1 MGYSDGQPA
10 RQYRNE
16 TRKENMR
23 IMRSRRQRVAAFIAA
38 TGGALA
44 LVGLAANTT
53 GAYFTDVHAGQ
64 VDGTF
69 GKVAVSVNGVA
80 VQPGDS
86 TSGPDNMAVHFS
98 NMLPGQDKTVTYTVL
113 NTGSANESIWL
124 AFDNSN
130 GVWAAINQLGTY
142 GDAKISSPMITA
154 DYNNLNNSYPQGTVA
169 AGHNA
174 CGDPNPAIAY
184 LPAESHVADLAPG
197 QTTSFTFSLGFTS
210 CLSSNALQGGP
221 AFQTPLLTDVIATQ
235 QGVSPSDIHNGQ
247 STSTAHA
254 PYTAPSATNI

>member
-1 MGYSDGQPA
+1 
-10 RQYRNE
+10 
-16 TRKENMR
+16 MR
-23 IMRSRRQRVAAFIAA
+23 ILRSRRQRVAAFIAA

-44 LVGLAANTT
+44 LVGLAASTT
-53 GAYFTDVHAGQ
+53 GAYFTDVHAGS
-64 VDGTF
+64 VNGTF

-86 TSGPDNMAVHFS
+86 TSGPDNMAIQWN
-98 NMLPGQDKTVTYTVL
+98 NMLPGSDKTVTYTVL

-130 GVWAAINQLGTY
+130 GEWSNINQLGTY
-142 GDAKISSPMITA
+142 GDAQIHSPLLNE
-154 DYNNLNNSYPQGTVA
+154 DFNNLNNNYSEGTVA

-184 LPAESHVADLAPG
+184 LPAENHVADLAPG

-210 CLSSNALQGGP
+210 CISNNAYQGGP
-221 AFQTPLLTDVIATQ
+221 AFEHPLLTDVIATQ
-235 QGVSPSDIHNGQ
+235 QGVSPSDTHNGG
-247 STSTAHA
+247 T
-254 PYTAPSATNI
+254 YTPPSATNV